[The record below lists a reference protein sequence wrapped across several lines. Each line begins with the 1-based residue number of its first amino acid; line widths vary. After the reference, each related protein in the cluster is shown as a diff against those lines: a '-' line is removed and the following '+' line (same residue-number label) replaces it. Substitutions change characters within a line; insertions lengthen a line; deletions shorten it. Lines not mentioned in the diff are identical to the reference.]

1 MKRILLINKK
11 LLIFFLTIITFVV
24 IHSMD
29 LDDKL
34 LYKFFHW
41 EEEFSILKQNHKKE
55 LVVINEIG
63 KNLSGITYNEN
74 TDTLFAITNSPRDI
88 YELDKNGNV
97 LRKISLKGFKDTEDI
112 TYIKN
117 NKFAILDEELNG
129 LFIVD
134 INDDTKF
141 ISIDD
146 SIKKFIFD
154 IKRFENFG
162 LEGISYDKT
171 EDKFYMV
178 NERNPKKIVSVKGI
192 IGNNQLEV
200 NIKDELLEN
209 NFYLADLSAIYFDDI
224 DRRLYVLSDES
235 ALLGLIDDK
244 KDFRKYLDLMD
255 NEISSKMKN
264 SEGITRD
271 KEGNIYI
278 VSEPNLF
285 FSIKKE

>member
-1 MKRILLINKK
+1 ILLINKK

-55 LVVINEIG
+55 LVVINEIE

-112 TYIKN
+112 TYIKD

-141 ISIDD
+141 ISIED

-154 IKRFENFG
+154 IKKFENFG

-209 NFYLADLSAIYFDDI
+209 NFY
-224 DRRLYVLSDES
+224 
-235 ALLGLIDDK
+235 
-244 KDFRKYLDLMD
+244 
-255 NEISSKMKN
+255 
-264 SEGITRD
+264 
-271 KEGNIYI
+271 
-278 VSEPNLF
+278 
-285 FSIKKE
+285 